1 LNTDINESFFCSKRG
16 HIGKPISSFLTFETP
31 NFTLVAASFKLLLVH
46 AIEPL
51 WLGRGKMGERN
62 ESLREEQTNQMLGE
76 AKPPVEFVRR
86 IAIVPT
92 PEFEHCL

>member
-1 LNTDINESFFCSKRG
+1 MNHFICSKRG
-16 HIGKPISSFLTFETP
+16 HIGKPISSFFETP

-86 IAIVPT
+86 IAPA